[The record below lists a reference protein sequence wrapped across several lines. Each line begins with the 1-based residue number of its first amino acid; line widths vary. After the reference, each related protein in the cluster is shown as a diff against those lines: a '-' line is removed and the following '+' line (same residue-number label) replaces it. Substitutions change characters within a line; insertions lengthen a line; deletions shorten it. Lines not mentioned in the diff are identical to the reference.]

1 MANKTLSQVV
11 GAGGVEIG
19 DIIKT
24 RATSLTDGKVLL
36 DCDGSTLTPG
46 SYPLLEALF
55 NTGKGWAQGFTP
67 ISSDGSS
74 HEDNV
79 ATIHGRLSALAD
91 NGTTIA
97 VIDDDVDVW
106 FQNATATSE
115 TVAFIQGLGNIVMSA
130 DGQEVLVGVGQQG
143 GTNDL
148 IAHYSTSG
156 GAPSST
162 VNIETTDVMQ
172 STAYTCI
179 NKAGTSGLVISYNS
193 TDSTLDTYI
202 SGANIGT
209 GYTLANAAGS
219 LGGVGN
225 PVNQPSRVCWTDDLN
240 GIALLNISTGGGVW
254 ITSDRGANWT
264 EEIDVPSRRT
274 IVGIAID
281 QSDNLYA
288 LDSSYDVIWKTADK
302 GTTWTRFLHI
312 DDVASQFDFAAPGFQ
327 AIYFADLCIDAN
339 DNWYFFINSF
349 NGGDQSGM
357 AVMHRIGVLYS
368 GDQGTTWE
376 YSDLNFVGGI
386 TTADYWQTAT
396 TAKYGFNISQN
407 GTSIMWGGFNSTNP
421 RLYVWAGGATGTVL
435 PRIPGHKIVAD
446 AP

>member
-36 DCDGSTLTPG
+36 DCDGSTLTPA
-46 SYPLLEALF
+46 SYPQLEALF

-67 ISSDGSS
+67 ISTNGTS
-74 HEDNV
+74 HEDNTAV
-79 ATIHGRLSALAD
+79 IEGRLSAIAD

-97 VIDDDVDVW
+97 VVDDDEDLW
-106 FQNATATSE
+106 FQNTSATSE
-115 TVAFIQGLGNIVMSA
+115 TAAFIQGMGNVVMSA
-130 DGQEVLVGVGQQG
+130 DGQEILLGVAQQG

-156 GAPSST
+156 GAPTST
-162 VNIETTDVMQ
+162 VNIETSDVMQ
-172 STAYTCI
+172 SAAYTCI

-193 TDSTLDTYI
+193 TDSALDTYI
-202 SGANIGT
+202 SGANIGV
-209 GYTLANAAGS
+209 GYTLANADTT

-225 PVNQPSRVCWTDDLN
+225 PVNQPNAICWTDDLQSV
-240 GIALLNISTGGGVW
+240 ALLDISTGGGVW
-254 ITSDRGANWT
+254 ITSDQGANWT
-264 EEIDVPSRRT
+264 EEIDVPGRRT
-274 IVGIAID
+274 IVGIALD
-281 QSDNLYA
+281 QTDNLYA
-288 LDSSYDVIWKTADK
+288 IDSTYDTVWKTADK

-312 DDVASQFDFAAPGFQ
+312 DDVASKFDFAALGYQ
-327 AIYFADLCIDAN
+327 AIYFADIRIDAN

-349 NGGDQSGM
+349 NGGDQSGSS
-357 AVMHRIGVLYS
+357 VMHRIGVLYS
-368 GDQGTTWE
+368 GDQGTNWE

-386 TTADYWQTAT
+386 TTADYWQTST
-396 TAKYGFNISQN
+396 VSKYGFNISQN
-407 GTSIMWGGFNSTNP
+407 GTSIMWGGLSGSSP